1 MKVAIDE
8 VFYFDAIT
16 SNPSTGAASDA
27 DSTPTFEVFEEAT
40 DTDIGVGG
48 NLTKRTSKTGN
59 YRGSFTASAANGFEA
74 GKWYSVIAS
83 ATVNSVAGKARVA
96 HFQCVPAESS
106 AGVPKVD
113 VSHISGSA
121 VSTSSAQIGVNI
133 VNAGGTAWASGS
145 LTSGVFASG
154 AITASAIA
162 SDAITDAKVA
172 SDVTIASVTGA
183 VGSVTGAVGSVTGNV
198 GGNVTGSVG
207 SVATGGISASS
218 FAAGAIDASAIAANA
233 IGASELAA
241 DAVTEIAAGISIPTA
256 AQIRAEIDS
265 NSTRLAAI
273 EGDTGTDLPSTLSTI
288 AGYLDTEIAA
298 IKAKTDNLPSD
309 PADASD
315 ISSAFGT
322 VNSTLSTIAGYID
335 TEVASILAAVDT
347 EVAAIKA
354 KTDNLPSDPADASD
368 VAAAIT
374 AAWTTALTESYATDG
389 SAATPA
395 QLLYMLWSAVAEF
408 SISGT
413 TITAKKLDG
422 STTAMT
428 FTVDSATDPTSR
440 TRAT

>member
-16 SNPSTGAASDA
+16 SHPSTGAASDA
-27 DSTPTFEVFEEAT
+27 DSTPTFEVFEEST

-83 ATVNSVAGKARVA
+83 ATVNSIAGKGRVA

-113 VSHISGSA
+113 VSHWTGTGVASPDTAGYPKVTLKSGTGTGE
-121 VSTSSAQIGVNI
+121 VSLSS
-133 VNAGGTAWASGS
+133 GTVTLTDGS
-145 LTSGVFASG
+145 L
-154 AITASAIA
+154 SA
-162 SDAITDAKVA
+162 AK
-172 SDVTIASVTGA
+172 
-183 VGSVTGAVGSVTGNV
+183 
-198 GGNVTGSVG
+198 
-207 SVATGGISASS
+207 
-218 FAAGAIDASAIAANA
+218 FAAGAITSTVIATGAVDADAL
-233 IGASELAA
+233 AS
-241 DAVTEIAAGISIPTA
+241 DAVTEIAAGITIPTA

-315 ISSAFGT
+315 
-322 VNSTLSTIAGYID
+322 
-335 TEVASILAAVDT
+335 
-347 EVAAIKA
+347 
-354 KTDNLPSDPADASD
+354 

-395 QLLYMLWSAVAEF
+395 QLLYMILCSVSEF

-413 TITAKKLDG
+413 TITGKKLDG

-428 FTVDSATDPTSR
+428 WTIDSATDPTSR
-440 TRAT
+440 TRAS